1 MSEYI
6 EKAEKLTL
14 PVLPL
19 REAVAFPGI
28 PISFEINDDI
38 GRAAV
43 DAANSADRLCLIVCA
58 KNTSDSE
65 VKASDLYRV
74 GTVARLRQTAKSS
87 SGVRI
92 ICEGLSRATV
102 SEYRKTGKLIEADA
116 LSRTVELADDGG
128 MRGEA
133 YVREALE
140 IFDKIVGYIP
150 SVTTDIK
157 LAAHGIKSP
166 SLLADFIASSILV
179 KYTHKQEVLE
189 EFEPLPRIFKLIRI
203 LNDECDLLE
212 CEQDIHRKVRE
223 GIARNQRDYYL
234 REQMKVIEDELG
246 GGEDPDDYAERI
258 QKAKLPDEVRE
269 KLLKENERLSRTPFG
284 SAEATVLRSY
294 LDTCLE
300 IPWNASTR
308 DRVSVSTA
316 QKVLDADHE
325 GLDKV
330 KTRILEFLAVKQLN
344 PDLKNQIICLVGP
357 PGTGKTSVAASIAHA
372 MNRKYVRV
380 SLGGVRD
387 EAEIRGHRRTY
398 IGSRP
403 GRVINALKI
412 AGSSNPVMLFDEL
425 DKLANDSHG
434 DPTSAMLEVLDS
446 EQNSAFRD
454 NFIELPVD
462 LSECLFIATAN
473 TTETIPPALLDR
485 LEIIRMDS
493 YSDSEKIAIAKHH
506 LIPKQLKAHGLTASK
521 CRIGTEAIAELISS
535 YTREN
540 GVRGLEREIASVC
553 RKSAMK
559 IVEGAPKVSVDVK
572 MLRDMLGAPRF
583 IPDRIYKEDE
593 IGVVNGLAWTQ
604 LGGDM
609 LRIECSS
616 MKGSGKLE
624 LTGHLGDV
632 MKESAR
638 AAMSYIRKHCDE
650 LGVDPKFYTDLDIHI
665 HVPEGAIPKDGPSA
679 GITIATALLSELT
692 ARPVRQSVC
701 MTGEITLTG
710 RVLPIGGLKE
720 KSMAAYKCGA
730 KTVIIPSE
738 NLADVNDFED
748 EIKNALEF
756 VPVTHVSEVFAGALV

>member
-344 PDLKNQIICLVGP
+344 PDLKNQII
-357 PGTGKTSVAASIAHA
+357 
-372 MNRKYVRV
+372 
-380 SLGGVRD
+380 
-387 EAEIRGHRRTY
+387 
-398 IGSRP
+398 
-403 GRVINALKI
+403 
-412 AGSSNPVMLFDEL
+412 
-425 DKLANDSHG
+425 
-434 DPTSAMLEVLDS
+434 
-446 EQNSAFRD
+446 
-454 NFIELPVD
+454 
-462 LSECLFIATAN
+462 
-473 TTETIPPALLDR
+473 
-485 LEIIRMDS
+485 
-493 YSDSEKIAIAKHH
+493 
-506 LIPKQLKAHGLTASK
+506 
-521 CRIGTEAIAELISS
+521 
-535 YTREN
+535 
-540 GVRGLEREIASVC
+540 
-553 RKSAMK
+553 
-559 IVEGAPKVSVDVK
+559 
-572 MLRDMLGAPRF
+572 
-583 IPDRIYKEDE
+583 
-593 IGVVNGLAWTQ
+593 
-604 LGGDM
+604 
-609 LRIECSS
+609 
-616 MKGSGKLE
+616 
-624 LTGHLGDV
+624 
-632 MKESAR
+632 
-638 AAMSYIRKHCDE
+638 
-650 LGVDPKFYTDLDIHI
+650 
-665 HVPEGAIPKDGPSA
+665 
-679 GITIATALLSELT
+679 
-692 ARPVRQSVC
+692 
-701 MTGEITLTG
+701 
-710 RVLPIGGLKE
+710 
-720 KSMAAYKCGA
+720 
-730 KTVIIPSE
+730 
-738 NLADVNDFED
+738 
-748 EIKNALEF
+748 
-756 VPVTHVSEVFAGALV
+756 